1 MTDNIE
7 NSKFITLVSQSL
19 INEVVIPICN
29 FYKTEKGCDVDYKD
43 ICKKVLNI
51 PQDKINSSQFF
62 NSVKI
67 SSATPNGRPRA
78 RKNKKEITEQEQC
91 EYILTRGNDRG
102 KRCKNP
108 KKEGLPV
115 CKTCEKKSKG
125 KELIERYKKG
135 LSTSP
140 TSSEKSPSHEKLP
153 SPPPQEESENSLS
166 VKKWTDKNG
175 DEFYITADTNKF
187 IVMTNDKGSVTVLGV
202 EDGDTYRKLSE
213 KECEIAINKNLSI
226 AADAMPETKNIT
238 PLVETEITLPSSL
251 SPEPSLQSVTNPP
264 SEPPNEDDISIPFAP
279 PPNIPFV

>member
-67 SSATPNGRPRA
+67 SSATPNGRSRA

-91 EYILTRGNDRG
+91 EYVLTRGNDRG

-166 VKKWTDKNG
+166 VKKWKDKNG
-175 DEFYITADTNKF
+175 DEFYITADDNKF
-187 IVMTNDKGSVTVLGV
+187 IVMSNDKGSVTVLGV
-202 EDGDTYRKLSE
+202 EDGDTYRKLNE
-213 KECEIAINKNLSI
+213 KECEIAINKNLSLSK
-226 AADAMPETKNIT
+226 DAMPETKKI
-238 PLVETEITLPSSL
+238 PSLDETSTVPSSL
-251 SPEPSLQSVTNPP
+251 SLPSEPITSPP
-264 SEPPNEDDISIPFAP
+264 SESSNEDDISIPFAP
-279 PPNIPFV
+279 PPNIPLV